1 MQSYDSP
8 EDGGNNGD
16 VEVTSLGDQHDDD
29 NPEDADP
36 FAHMTLSPAQIEQ
49 FNQVLAHYLEL
60 DDNVN
65 YQAEE
70 DSADNTHTH
79 IHQRC

>member
-1 MQSYDSP
+1 MQSYESP
-8 EDGGNNGD
+8 EDDGNNGD

-29 NPEDADP
+29 NAEDADP
-36 FAHMTLSPAQIEQ
+36 FAHMTLSPEKIEQ
-49 FNQVLAHYLEL
+49 LNQVLAHSLEI

-65 YQAEE
+65 NQSEE

-79 IHQRC
+79 QRW